1 MSSNVEYLMNKASEV
16 DIYRHLL
23 RCDADFIPTLSSRVR
38 INEYARKIIDHAIR
52 LEAWSGNVLIG
63 LVAVYCNNLEKNTA
77 FITSV
82 SVLRLWAGK
91 GIATQLMSHCI
102 EFSKESG
109 ISLIRL
115 ELASENISAMSL
127 YIKCGFIVSNVNEP
141 FNIMDLNL
149 QVI

>member
-23 RCDADFIPTLSSRVR
+23 KCDADFIPTLSSRVQV
-38 INEYARKIIDHAIR
+38 NKYARKIIDNAIR

-63 LVAVYCNNLEKNTA
+63 MVAVYCNNQEKNTA

-82 SVLRLWAGK
+82 SVLRMWTGK

-102 EFSKESG
+102 EYTKESG
-109 ISLIRL
+109 ISLLRL

-127 YIKCGFIVSNVNEP
+127 YIKRGFIVSNDKEP
-141 FNIMDLNL
+141 FIIMDLNL
-149 QVI
+149 